1 MCIGQALVGLHLKGY
16 VSDGVL
22 WIIGAKCIGE
32 CLLQVYSGADQYP
45 LCSDVLVL
53 CLTALII
60 PLMFG

>member
-1 MCIGQALVGLHLKGY
+1 MRFAHALVGLHMKVY

-22 WIIGAKCIGE
+22 WIIGARCIGE

-53 CLTALII
+53 CLTALERAVS
-60 PLMFG
+60 L